1 MFLFWNV
8 AESHGIDEHAHFQ
21 DFPTAV
27 VTLTRT
33 STSEAWNML
42 LLACRTGTCR
52 LETRQTGCG
61 GKVIAEL
68 YARRAHVCAHSM
80 QGFGSKVLVQRFW
93 FQGFGSKVLVP
104 RYFYS
109 FLVLSSLLLI
119 NLFVCIILDQLSSLQ
134 VRRRAGH
141 VTSMH

>member
-21 DFPTAV
+21 DFPTAG

-42 LLACRTGTCR
+42 LLACRTGNCR

-68 YARRAHVCAHSM
+68 YARRAHVCAHVM
-80 QGFGSKVLVQRFW
+80 QGFGSKVLVPRFWFQGFDSKVLVPRFW
-93 FQGFGSKVLVP
+93 FQGFGSKVFLLVP
-104 RYFYS
+104 GA
-109 FLVLSSLLLI
+109 V
-119 NLFVCIILDQLSSLQ
+119 VVAADQLICLHHPGP
-134 VRRRAGH
+134 VKLAAG
-141 VTSMH
+141 